1 MKLYGIF
8 CCDWE
13 IKYANDANN
22 KSPLIQ
28 RKFKRYSCKSYNIIK
43 TLLKVQRNIKWV
55 YSFIYR
61 PVFPYYWFRG
71 YGH

>member
-1 MKLYGIF
+1 MKLCGIF

-13 IKYANDANN
+13 TKYANDANN

-43 TLLKVQRNIKWV
+43 TLSKVHPEYQMGKL
-55 YSFIYR
+55 F
-61 PVFPYYWFRG
+61 
-71 YGH
+71 HL